1 MTDLW
6 ISVPPSFKSDNYPI
20 EVVHI
25 QEPHFEA
32 LQALNSDPH
41 KPLRWFGVDRVEDFL
56 QLVDIVVCTILV
68 KKQVAGFIYLET
80 SNRVLPT
87 ELEIGYCL
95 LKPYRGRGVLEL
107 ALFTILGE
115 LFGTP
120 LPNELKLEAVR
131 AFVEKGNVPS
141 ANAHQRM
148 GLERTPS
155 KNRSYESYR
164 LSAAEWD
171 ATASNLETLGR
182 LRFGE

>member
-6 ISVPPSFKSDNYPI
+6 NSVPPSIKSDNYPI

-25 QEPHFEA
+25 QQPHIKA
-32 LQALNSDPH
+32 LQALNGDPNG
-41 KPLRWFGVDRVEDFL
+41 PLRWFGVDRVEDFL
-56 QLVDIVVCTILV
+56 QLVDIVVCTFLV
-68 KKQVAGFIYLET
+68 RKQVAGFIYLET

-95 LKPYRGRGVLEL
+95 LEPYRGRGVLEL

-115 LFGTP
+115 LFGIP
-120 LPNELKLEAVR
+120 LPNEQKLEAVR
-131 AFVEKGNVPS
+131 AFVDRENIPS
-141 ANAHQRM
+141 SKAHQRM
-148 GLERTPS
+148 GLERLPS

-164 LSAAEWD
+164 LSAEGWD
-171 ATASNLETLGR
+171 ATASKLEALGR